1 MDKLDHFS
9 YNTLFILIL
18 KDRQL
23 SQLFWSSDKNI
34 LEVVKFR
41 LCVGWLD
48 EEEVIVEGPM
58 Q

>member
-9 YNTLFILIL
+9 YNTLYILIL

-34 LEVVKFR
+34 LEVVKYR